1 MSFKSGFVSLVGRP
15 NVGKSTLINHL
26 VGEKVAIVS
35 SKPQTTRSL
44 IRGILTLPE
53 RAQMVFVDTPGIHKP
68 RYLLS
73 QQIVDQALYVL
84 DEVNWN
90 LFVVDAT
97 SPPGKGDEF
106 IARALGDKT
115 KKTCLVLN
123 KIDRVSK
130 RDRDRFVELYQGL
143 GDFAETLMISA
154 KHSQGLEGLKDHLVS
169 VLPVGEMMYD
179 ADDYTDQ
186 PARVIAAELIR
197 EQVFRQTGEELPHA
211 SSVYLEQFVERS
223 ENLTYIAA
231 VIVVERPNQKSM
243 MIGKNGQKL
252 KSIGAEA
259 RQSLEAFLG
268 KQVFLELFVKVIP
281 KWRNARGRLHELGYM
296 DTSH

>member
-143 GDFAETLMISA
+143 GDYFHRNLLSLPGILISA
-154 KHSQGLEGLKDHLVS
+154 VRAYASNGKVFYFES
-169 VLPVGEMMYD
+169 LP
-179 ADDYTDQ
+179 
-186 PARVIAAELIR
+186 
-197 EQVFRQTGEELPHA
+197 
-211 SSVYLEQFVERS
+211 
-223 ENLTYIAA
+223 AA
-231 VIVVERPNQKSM
+231 VKAIYNSTPFSSYTEKS
-243 MIGKNGQKL
+243 K
-252 KSIGAEA
+252 
-259 RQSLEAFLG
+259 
-268 KQVFLELFVKVIP
+268 
-281 KWRNARGRLHELGYM
+281 
-296 DTSH
+296 